1 MMIFL
6 CFCKPLDS
14 SLLYMY
20 ANFFS
25 RQSGLTGCT
34 CGDFEKMF
42 SEDSVASHL
51 SDLFDHHSE
60 TYSVSANT
68 YVSNC

>member
-1 MMIFL
+1 MFI
-6 CFCKPLDS
+6 
-14 SLLYMY
+14 
-20 ANFFS
+20 S